1 MVGQPPALV
10 EALPGECLAVLV
22 QQGVLRQGNGLV
34 LRYDDGTVFSSAT
47 MRSPGVTGRP
57 LTGSCVPHPQHG
69 SQERPA
75 SHVLFSVALLR
86 MNSFI
91 GHELT

>member
-1 MVGQPPALV
+1 M
-10 EALPGECLAVLV
+10 LARARRCRELCAGFGVPLAAAAV
-22 QQGVLRQGNGLV
+22 QFPSLHP
-34 LRYDDGTVFSSAT
+34 T
-47 MRSPGVTGRP
+47 VTGRP